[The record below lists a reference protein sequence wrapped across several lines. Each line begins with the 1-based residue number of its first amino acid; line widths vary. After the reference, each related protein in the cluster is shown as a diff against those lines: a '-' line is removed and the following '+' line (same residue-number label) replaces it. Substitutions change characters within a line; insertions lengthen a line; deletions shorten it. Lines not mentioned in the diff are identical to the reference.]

1 MSTTT
6 TRETGRAGGQQA
18 ERIGRAS
25 FGLVM
30 MLIIQFVLGTA
41 YGLYGTAPTAR
52 KSIGIFS
59 SPLLAVHVVFG
70 ILLILAAIDLLVRAI
85 RAKIQVAVITSVT
98 GLLSIIAAAAAGS
111 AFTRDGA
118 IGASMGMAVATA
130 VALACYAINLRALGG
145 RGSERA

>member
-6 TRETGRAGGQQA
+6 TPETGRLPGQQA
-18 ERIGRAS
+18 ERIKRSS
-25 FGLVM
+25 FGLVI

-41 YGLYGTAPTAR
+41 YNLYGTAPTAQ

-59 SPLLAVHVVFG
+59 SPLLAIHVVFG

-85 RAKIQVAVITSVT
+85 RARIQVAVITSVT
-98 GLLSIIAAAAAGS
+98 GLLAIIAAAGTGS

-118 IGASMGMAVATA
+118 SGASLGMAIASA
-130 VALACYAINLRALGG
+130 VALACYVINLRALGG
-145 RGSERA
+145 RGSEQA